1 MKTAKEIAQ
10 WVIDN
15 RYSKSENEKVSD
27 VEMYHELVES
37 IDNMCSMTN
46 LSGSAL
52 NKAIKLLD
60 RMNADERTDIFAKYC
75 TYCGDKDP
83 SCQCWNDE

>member
-15 RYSKSENEKVSD
+15 RYPESENKKVSD

-37 IDNMCSMTN
+37 IEKLSNIPPV
-46 LSGSAL
+46 SGSVCVSCVENGYAHL
-52 NKAIKLLD
+52 KFVPKCI
-60 RMNADERTDIFAKYC
+60 I
-75 TYCGDKDP
+75 CGK
-83 SCQCWNDE
+83 EK

>member
-15 RYSKSENEKVSD
+15 RYPKSENEKVSD

-37 IDNMCSMTN
+37 IE
-46 LSGSAL
+46 
-52 NKAIKLLD
+52 KLCNIPHVVKSVCD
-60 RMNADERTDIFAKYC
+60 TDYDDFDTKDDLYAAGYD
-75 TYCGDKDP
+75 GDM
-83 SCQCWNDE
+83 